1 MINLSLVISP
11 QPKKVKAVLSW
22 SASIEIKAKRFSAK
36 AFLIFWFAYCGF
48 YRVEGDY
55 FRRLILPIECWL
67 VKQRRK
73 VLIIVKP
80 ETQHWKL
87 LGYIWTRNCDLFSG
101 IGNDEISKVNHNH
114 RTTVELMAAF
124 FCSLV
129 LCLYSYNFKS
139 FYNWV
144 VIGKVQQCLSW
155 TVCKADNLY
164 WDTKLI
170 QLVCIQYRITH
181 FMFLYQ

>member
-67 VKQRRK
+67 VKQ
-73 VLIIVKP
+73 
-80 ETQHWKL
+80 EEE
-87 LGYIWTRNCDLFSG
+87 S
-101 IGNDEISKVNHNH
+101 
-114 RTTVELMAAF
+114 
-124 FCSLV
+124 
-129 LCLYSYNFKS
+129 
-139 FYNWV
+139 
-144 VIGKVQQCLSW
+144 
-155 TVCKADNLY
+155 ADNCEARNPALKAIGIY
-164 WDTKLI
+164 LD
-170 QLVCIQYRITH
+170 
-181 FMFLYQ
+181 